1 MKILSIEDLYK
12 KTYLDKR
19 VKVYLLRA
27 KERTAYYKSRQ
38 PNEEYWCLY
47 PDGFWGETVEIIQEK
62 TALVTGVYY
71 DRSYEDVEF
80 WVECQDIGK
89 LRVRE

>member
-1 MKILSIEDLYK
+1 MKVLSIEDLYK
-12 KTYLDKR
+12 KTYLNKR
-19 VKVYLLRA
+19 VMVYLLRA
-27 KERTAYYKSRQ
+27 IERTPYYR

-47 PDGFWGETVEIIQEK
+47 PDGFSGYSPVEIIQDK

-71 DRSYEDVEF
+71 DRNYEDVEF

-89 LRVRE
+89 LRIRE